1 MHILKST
8 AYVYL
13 IGGIIYTNDNMKKPN
28 QQPDSDKLVSFQ
40 GDG

>member
-13 IGGIIYTNDNMKKPN
+13 SGGTIQTNDNMKKSN